1 MGSSQTGP
9 DSRGFLEHSECVRR
23 PRKIR
28 RVNQQRHQV
37 PREGAGAGTANRHQG
52 SAFRN
57 VPKPSGAGARTP
69 PKGHLLRKPS
79 WIAPPLPGH
88 LCCTSVS
95 SPTAHTGL
103 QSPFIPS
110 VPTCGEPRAHAQCA
124 LGESTGSP
132 RKEKSHLADT
142 PELPGTVSPFAQRR
156 PLDLVEAASA
166 FSKPRHLVCE
176 AMLSQLGY
184 DEPSRAA
191 CHQGLR
197 GTPAAKPSAYRL
209 PRSFAKWC

>member
-1 MGSSQTGP
+1 MRAETTQDQTGQP
-9 DSRGFLEHSECVRR
+9 AKAPGAQRRGRCRDCQPSPGLCLSKCPKAQWSRSSNSAERSPPQKALLDCPAPARAPLLHQCFLPH
-23 PRKIR
+23 
-28 RVNQQRHQV
+28 
-37 PREGAGAGTANRHQG
+37 GTHW
-52 SAFRN
+52 S
-57 VPKPSGAGARTP
+57 PKS
-69 PKGHLLRKPS
+69 LYS
-79 WIAPPLPGH
+79 F
-88 LCCTSVS
+88 
-95 SPTAHTGL
+95 SPY
-103 QSPFIPS
+103 
-110 VPTCGEPRAHAQCA
+110 CREPRAHAQCA

-156 PLDLVEAASA
+156 PLDLVEPVSA

>member
-1 MGSSQTGP
+1 MRAETTQDQTGQP
-9 DSRGFLEHSECVRR
+9 AKAPGAQRRGRCRDCQPSPGLCLSKCPKVQWSRSS
-23 PRKIR
+23 
-28 RVNQQRHQV
+28 N
-37 PREGAGAGTANRHQG
+37 
-52 SAFRN
+52 SAER
-57 VPKPSGAGARTP
+57 SP
-69 PKGHLLRKPS
+69 PQKALLDCP
-79 WIAPPLPGH
+79 ALPGH